1 MVPVE
6 PQRFMEQPRCEMGR
20 KRKGQPQQRGEL
32 GAEGARSQEPHRNLR
47 AHPRDRSHLL
57 AILRIAQIMDQL
69 LDVPG
74 KIVRGRRLPAEGPR
88 GRPVRSRSAAHPQ
101 INASRI
107 EGFQRA
113 ELLGNDQW

>member
-1 MVPVE
+1 
-6 PQRFMEQPRCEMGR
+6 
-20 KRKGQPQQRGEL
+20 
-32 GAEGARSQEPHRNLR
+32 
-47 AHPRDRSHLL
+47 
-57 AILRIAQIMDQL
+57 MDQL

-88 GRPVRSRSAAHPQ
+88 GRPVRSRSAAQPQ